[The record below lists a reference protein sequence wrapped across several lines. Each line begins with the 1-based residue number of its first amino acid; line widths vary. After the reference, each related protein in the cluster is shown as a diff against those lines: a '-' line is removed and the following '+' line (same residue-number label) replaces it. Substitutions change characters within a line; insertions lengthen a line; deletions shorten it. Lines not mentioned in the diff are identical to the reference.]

1 MQHRKRNKLLS
12 KLKSQVMFNAKK
24 DCHLFPR
31 FFLFPLS
38 CRPVPP
44 KHPNVA
50 AEKEMSLACI
60 VHNGGGV
67 GGSPRY
73 TFE

>member
-1 MQHRKRNKLLS
+1 MYCCAHKTPT
-12 KLKSQVMFNAKK
+12 LKPIQQT
-24 DCHLFPR
+24 
-31 FFLFPLS
+31 
-38 CRPVPP
+38 VPP
-44 KHPNVA
+44 PPPQNLNVV
-50 AEKEMSLACI
+50 AEIEMSLACI